1 MNADTMLQ
9 RLDTAL
15 TLTDD
20 EKTKIKPI
28 LDTEVSTI
36 TAIRADT
43 TLARADMRT
52 KMTDARTTANT
63 AINAL
68 LTPDQQTKFTAYQT
82 QQQNRRGGGGGGG
95 NGGGGGGGGGG
106 NAGAPPAAPTTT
118 GS

>member
-28 LDTEVSTI
+28 LDTEISTI
-36 TAIRADT
+36 QSIRADT

-52 KMTDARTTANT
+52 KMTDARTTANA

-68 LTPDQQTKFTAYQT
+68 LTPDQQTKFTAYQA
-82 QQQNRRGGGGGGG
+82 QQRNRRGGGGGGG
-95 NGGGGGGGGGG
+95 NGGGGGGGG
-106 NAGAPPAAPTTT
+106 NAGAPPAAPATT